1 MKYDPEKHHRRSIRI
16 RVYDYSQGG
25 MYFVTICTRDRE
37 YLFGEVVDGEMR
49 LSLYGEIA
57 RTCWGEI
64 PEHFP
69 HAALDVSVIM
79 PNHVHG
85 IIVVGA
91 RHAVPL
97 QSSPECF
104 GAPVAGSIPTI
115 VRSFKSVV
123 AKHVNALRGTPGIPV
138 WQRNYYEHVV
148 RDEESLNR
156 IRQYVADNPARWAFD
171 RENPWTTNPETVEP
185 WRA

>member
-16 RVYDYSQGG
+16 RGYDYLQGG

-37 YLFGEVVDGEMR
+37 SLFGEVVDGGMR
-49 LSLYGEIA
+49 LNPCGEIA
-57 RTCWGEI
+57 RICWAEI

-69 HAALDVSVIM
+69 HAVLDLFVVM
-79 PNHVHG
+79 PNHIHG
-85 IIVVGA
+85 IVVVGA

-104 GAPVAGSIPTI
+104 GKPIAGSIPTV
-115 VRSFKSVV
+115 VRSFKSAV
-123 AKHVNALRGTPGIPV
+123 AKRVNALRGTPGIPV

-156 IRQYVADNPARWAFD
+156 IRQYVADNPTRWAFD
-171 RENPWTTNPETVEP
+171 RENPRATNPETVEP
-185 WRA
+185 WRV